1 MPARCRRPPSKHASA
16 RLRALGLERRPL
28 SIYWKLLRD
37 EPVAAEDVIRFL
49 NAPRTPLEG
58 APTKE
63 EALSIVS
70 ERYPGRPYCIV
81 EEWTV
86 FEIEITPEEAAKI
99 QARGQLPLFLFSH
112 SVVEDS
118 EGRFDAGDFVR
129 SSMCVAFEK
138 GVFFETRNTVYV
150 LQGPGHKQLATL
162 QEVFAIT

>member
-1 MPARCRRPPSKHASA
+1 MPPDCLRSLSRRRLNSPPVCR
-16 RLRALGLERRPL
+16 LGQLPL
-28 SIYWKLLRD
+28 SIYWKLFGD
-37 EPVAAEDVIRFL
+37 EPVAAEDKIRFL

-58 APTKE
+58 APTEE
-63 EALSIVS
+63 EARSIVS
-70 ERYPGRPYCIV
+70 KRYPGRPYCIV
-81 EEWTV
+81 EQWTV
-86 FEIEITPEEAAKI
+86 FEIEITPEEATKI

-129 SSMCVAFEK
+129 SSMCVAFEE

>member
-1 MPARCRRPPSKHASA
+1 MPPHCQMPPSMHASA
-16 RLRALGLERRPL
+16 RPRAFGLEQQPL
-28 SIYWKLLRD
+28 SIYWKLFGD
-37 EPVAAEDVIRFL
+37 EPVAAEDEIRFL

-63 EALSIVS
+63 EALSMVS
-70 ERYPGRPYCIV
+70 EHYPKRPYCIV
-81 EEWTV
+81 DQWTV

>member
-1 MPARCRRPPSKHASA
+1 MAT
-16 RLRALGLERRPL
+16 
-28 SIYWKLLRD
+28 
-37 EPVAAEDVIRFL
+37 EDVIRFL
-49 NAPRTPLEG
+49 NAPRTALEG
-58 APTKE
+58 TSTEE
-63 EALSIVS
+63 EARRIVS
-70 ERYPGRPYCIV
+70 ERYPRRPYCIV
-81 EEWTV
+81 EQWTV
-86 FEIEITPEEAAKI
+86 FEIELTSEEAKKI

-129 SSMCVAFEK
+129 SSMCVAFEE